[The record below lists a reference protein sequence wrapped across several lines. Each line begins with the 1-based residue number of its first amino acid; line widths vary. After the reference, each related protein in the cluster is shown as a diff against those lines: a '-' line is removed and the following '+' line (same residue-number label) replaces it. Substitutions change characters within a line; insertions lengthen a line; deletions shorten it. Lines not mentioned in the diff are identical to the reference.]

1 MPSADFPYAISA
13 PYGLLTRRSACCRVP
28 LFVFLSLWSMARRWT
43 GRGIQSTPGILVH
56 RFSLYSGNLQRQ
68 LHPRRRGPPGVS
80 SDYFQRTIVRYTGFD
95 LMTDRGLCPVLRTR
109 PGLAPPQICL
119 PSTLLGYGA
128 YLYVDPRFCLR
139 LPSGV
144 HLCYHPCPRLPFA
157 SVRLGL
163 DFARYMCHNTG
174 QHHLA
179 AGPSPAHN
187 KSIKLTWKKLPLF
200 PGS

>member
-1 MPSADFPYAISA
+1 MPSADSPYAISA
-13 PYGLLTRRSACCRVP
+13 PCGLLTHWSACCRVP
-28 LFVFLSLWSMARRWT
+28 LFVFLSSWSMARRWT

-119 PSTLLGYGA
+119 PSTFWVRGIPVRRPTLLPKA
-128 YLYVDPRFCLR
+128 SFRRASLLPPLPSATLR
-139 LPSGV
+139 LCQAGSG
-144 HLCYHPCPRLPFA
+144 LCPIYV
-157 SVRLGL
+157 S
-163 DFARYMCHNTG
+163 
-174 QHHLA
+174 
-179 AGPSPAHN
+179 
-187 KSIKLTWKKLPLF
+187 
-200 PGS
+200 